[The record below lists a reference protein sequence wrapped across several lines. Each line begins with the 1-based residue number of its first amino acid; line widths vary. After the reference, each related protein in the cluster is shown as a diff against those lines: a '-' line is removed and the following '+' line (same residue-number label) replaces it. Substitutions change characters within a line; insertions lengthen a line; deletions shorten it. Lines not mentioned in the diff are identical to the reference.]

1 MLLKILKWAGL
12 LASSFA
18 GMLALT
24 AGFLLMRS
32 NQILNKTYSPP
43 EDSVFIPTDAD
54 TIAKGEYL
62 VTNVSVCVECHGE
75 DLGGGVIIDD
85 PMLGRVVAPNLTK
98 GPGGFGNELGDAD
111 FVRVIRYGVLP
122 DGRSLRVMPAED
134 YTHLS
139 DADLGAIIA
148 YVRSLPP
155 VDSTDLPPTELTTFA
170 RLLLGANQLDIMI
183 AERIDYDLV
192 RTPVAAEVSLE
203 YGRYL
208 ANISGCLGCHGP
220 SLSGGPIP
228 GAPPD
233 WPQAANLT
241 PGGPVGNWSE
251 ADFIQTIR
259 TGVDPSGHQLVD
271 EMPWRSYRNMSD
283 EELKALWLF
292 IRSVEPKE
300 TGNR

>member
-1 MLLKILKWAGL
+1 MLLNILKWAGIVL
-12 LASSFA
+12 GSLVGVLVMAV
-18 GMLALT
+18 
-24 AGFLLMRS
+24 GFLLTRS

-43 EDSVFIPTDAD
+43 EDSVFIPTDAEA
-54 TIAKGEYL
+54 IAKGEYL

-75 DLGGGVIIDD
+75 DFGGGVVVDD
-85 PMLGRVVAPNLTK
+85 PALGRIVAPNLTK
-98 GPGGFGNELGDAD
+98 GPGGFGNELSDAD

-122 DGRSLRVMPAED
+122 DGRSLLVMPAED

-155 VDSTDLPPTELTTFA
+155 VDSTDLPPTELSTLA

-183 AERIDYDLV
+183 AERIDDDMPRV
-192 RTPVAAEVSLE
+192 PVAAEVSLE

-208 ANISGCLGCHGP
+208 ANISGCTGCHGP
-220 SLSGGPIP
+220 GLSGGPIL

-241 PGGPVGNWSE
+241 PGGPVGTWSE

-271 EMPWRSYRNMSD
+271 EMPWRNYRNMSD

-292 IRSVEPKE
+292 IQSVEPKE
-300 TGNR
+300 AGNR